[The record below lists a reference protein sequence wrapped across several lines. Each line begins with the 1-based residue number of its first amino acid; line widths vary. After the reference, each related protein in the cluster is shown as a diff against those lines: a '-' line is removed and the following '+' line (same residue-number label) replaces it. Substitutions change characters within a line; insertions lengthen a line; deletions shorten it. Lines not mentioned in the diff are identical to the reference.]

1 MAEGDNSYFRS
12 LHSWWREGHKRHKNM
27 YLANGPIYMLHTTRL
42 VCTMQTWCHYIWS
55 SEIPSVIT
63 VALLAYYSSQ
73 RQPVAHILECEKL
86 EVPPADF
93 FFPQRMMYSPYVYC
107 LGHLHSRKSRL
118 RKLLFWVR
126 SLLRGTRSDIWCC
139 PCSLFYYTKRFHAWI
154 DCAVGAVVSV

>member
-93 FFPQRMMYSPYVYC
+93 FFFHNEWCILRMSTV
-107 LGHLHSRKSRL
+107 
-118 RKLLFWVR
+118 W
-126 SLLRGTRSDIWCC
+126 DIFIVVNQGCVNYFFE
-139 PCSLFYYTKRFHAWI
+139 LEAYLEALVVTFDVAR
-154 DCAVGAVVSV
+154 AVCFIIQSASTLE

>member
-93 FFPQRMMYSPYVYC
+93 FFFFHNEWCILRMSTV
-107 LGHLHSRKSRL
+107 
-118 RKLLFWVR
+118 W
-126 SLLRGTRSDIWCC
+126 DIFIVVNQGCVNYFFE
-139 PCSLFYYTKRFHAWI
+139 LEAYLEALVVTFDVAR
-154 DCAVGAVVSV
+154 AVCFIIQSASTLE